1 MPSCA
6 PDGAAP
12 PAARR
17 VSALAATTTT
27 PADEFPTII
36 ACVALPRGEHAA
48 RPNKAGSSN
57 SCASATRAA
66 RIVIAARRPPGDRGA
81 ASCSRKATPT
91 AALTQHAPRMR
102 REKPAAFAAPE
113 RTCAACPA
121 TSGHEKVIS
130 TRKERSGSSASELID

>member
-27 PADEFPTII
+27 PADEFPTIIACVAEMARDDPRLHEIARDCPRLSAFPTII

-81 ASCSRKATPT
+81 ASCSRGVK
-91 AALTQHAPRMR
+91 R
-102 REKPAAFAAPE
+102 RCEE
-113 RTCAACPA
+113 
-121 TSGHEKVIS
+121 EV
-130 TRKERSGSSASELID
+130 